1 MPPSTA
7 AQDAA
12 MPSERSMQSSNTLG
26 HTAIHARRKRRLSR
40 KALGAAL
47 GLCMVVAALSTWL
60 ATRTHIVDLGNE
72 RQLSDS
78 GLLQDWA
85 EGAVIVMIRH
95 AERCDSAP
103 GPCLD
108 DPTGIT
114 VAGSAAAKRVGQGL
128 NELGLANADLISSPK
143 LRTRQTAHFI
153 LGQAVASEDWLEKC
167 DNGFAKEALA
177 HKKPGHNLVLVT
189 HNGCIDHFQRDKRVV
204 GGERESGYASALF
217 VSVDADGKTRILGR
231 LNEPDWQRVLASASR

>member
-1 MPPSTA
+1 ML
-7 AQDAA
+7 
-12 MPSERSMQSSNTLG
+12 SSNTLG
-26 HTAIHARRKRRLSR
+26 HPAIHARRKRRLSR

-47 GLCMVVAALSTWL
+47 GLCMVVAALTTWL

-72 RQLSDS
+72 QQLSDS

-114 VAGSAAAKRVGQGL
+114 VAGSQAATRVGQGL
-128 NELGLANADLISSPK
+128 HTLGLSNADVLSSPK
-143 LRTRQTAHFI
+143 VRTRQTAHFI
-153 LGQAVASEDWLEKC
+153 LGQAVPSAAWLESC
-167 DNGFAKEALA
+167 DNQFAEEALA
-177 HKKPGHNLVLVT
+177 RKRPGHNLVLVT
-189 HNGCIDHFQRDKRVV
+189 HNGCIDHFQRQQRVV

-217 VSVDADGKTRILGR
+217 VSVDGNGKARILGR
-231 LNEPDWQRVLASASR
+231 LNEPDWQRVLASTGK

>member
-1 MPPSTA
+1 
-7 AQDAA
+7 
-12 MPSERSMQSSNTLG
+12 MQSSNTLG
-26 HTAIHARRKRRLSR
+26 HAAIHTRRKRRLSR

-47 GLCMVVAALSTWL
+47 GLCMVVAALTTWL

-72 RQLSDS
+72 QQLSDS

-108 DPTGIT
+108 DATGIT
-114 VAGSAAAKRVGQGL
+114 VAGSQAAQRVGQGL
-128 NELGLANADLISSPK
+128 RQLGLSGADLLSSPK

-153 LGQAVASEDWLEKC
+153 LGQAVSSEDWLERC
-167 DNGFAKEALA
+167 DRPFPAEAMA
-177 HKKPGHNLVLVT
+177 RKRPGHNLVLVT
-189 HNGCIDHFQRDKRVV
+189 HNGCIDHFARQQHVP

-217 VSVDADGKTRILGR
+217 VSVDGNGKARILGR
-231 LNEPDWQRVLASASR
+231 MNEPDWQRVLASAGQ

>member
-1 MPPSTA
+1 ML
-7 AQDAA
+7 
-12 MPSERSMQSSNTLG
+12 SSNTLG
-26 HTAIHARRKRRLSR
+26 HPAIHARRKRRLSR

-47 GLCMVVAALSTWL
+47 GLCMVVAALTTWL

-72 RQLSDS
+72 QQLSDS

-114 VAGSAAAKRVGQGL
+114 VAGTQAATRVGQGL
-128 NELGLANADLISSPK
+128 HTLGLSNADVLSSPK
-143 LRTRQTAHFI
+143 VRTRQTAHFI
-153 LGQAVASEDWLEKC
+153 LGQAVPSAAWLESC
-167 DNGFAKEALA
+167 DNPFADEALA
-177 HKKPGHNLVLVT
+177 RKRPGHNLVLVT
-189 HNGCIDHFQRDKRVV
+189 HNGCIDHFQRQQRVV

-217 VSVDADGKTRILGR
+217 VSVDGNGNARILGR
-231 LNEPDWQRVLASASR
+231 LNEPDWQRVLASIGK

>member
-1 MPPSTA
+1 ML
-7 AQDAA
+7 
-12 MPSERSMQSSNTLG
+12 SSNTLG
-26 HTAIHARRKRRLSR
+26 HAAIHARRQRRLSR
-40 KALGAAL
+40 KSLGAAL
-47 GLCMVVAALSTWL
+47 GLCMFVAALTTWL

-72 RQLSDS
+72 QHLTDS

-114 VAGSAAAKRVGQGL
+114 VAGSQAAGQVGLGLLQLGL
-128 NELGLANADLISSPK
+128 NDADILSSPK

-153 LGQAVASEDWLEKC
+153 LGQAVATEDWLERC
-167 DNGFAKEALA
+167 DKQFASEALA
-177 HKKPGHNLVLVT
+177 RKRPGHNLVLVT
-189 HNGCIDHFQRDKRVV
+189 HNGCIDHFARDQGVP
-204 GGERESGYASALF
+204 GGERESGYATALF
-217 VSVDADGKTRILGR
+217 VSVDGKGKARILGR
-231 LNEPDWQRVLASASR
+231 LNPPAWQRVLASAGR

>member
-1 MPPSTA
+1 MLT
-7 AQDAA
+7 
-12 MPSERSMQSSNTLG
+12 SNTQG
-26 HTAIHARRKRRLSR
+26 HPAIQARRKRRLTR

-72 RQLSDS
+72 QQLSDS

-85 EGAVIVMIRH
+85 GGAVIVMIRH

-114 VAGSAAAKRVGQGL
+114 VAGSQAAARVGQGL
-128 NELGLANADLISSPK
+128 HELGLNNADMLSSPK

-153 LGQAVASEDWLEKC
+153 LGHAVASEEWLEGC
-167 DNGFAKEALA
+167 GNQFASEALA
-177 HKKPGHNLVLVT
+177 HKRPGHNLVLVT
-189 HNGCIDHFQRDKRVV
+189 HNGCIDHFARQQNVA

-217 VSVDADGKTRILGR
+217 VSVDSNGKARILGR
-231 LNEPDWQRVLASASR
+231 LNEPDWQRVLASTTK

>member
-1 MPPSTA
+1 ML
-7 AQDAA
+7 
-12 MPSERSMQSSNTLG
+12 SSNALG
-26 HTAIHARRKRRLSR
+26 HPAIRTRRKRRLSR

-72 RQLSDS
+72 QQLSDS

-85 EGAVIVMIRH
+85 DGAVIVMIRH

-114 VAGSAAAKRVGQGL
+114 VAGTQAATRVGQGL
-128 NELGLANADLISSPK
+128 NRLGMSNADVLSSPK

-153 LGQAVASEDWLEKC
+153 LGQAVPSAAWLESC
-167 DNGFAKEALA
+167 DNQFADEVLA
-177 HKKPGHNLVLVT
+177 RKQPGHNLVLVT
-189 HNGCIDHFQRDKRVV
+189 HNGCIDHFQRQQRVV

-217 VSVDADGKTRILGR
+217 VSVDSNGKARILGR
-231 LNEPDWQRVLASASR
+231 LNEPDWQRVLASTGK

>member
-1 MPPSTA
+1 ML
-7 AQDAA
+7 
-12 MPSERSMQSSNTLG
+12 SSNTLG
-26 HTAIHARRKRRLSR
+26 HPAIHARRKRRLSR

-47 GLCMVVAALSTWL
+47 GLCMIVAALTTWL

-72 RQLSDS
+72 QQLSDS

-114 VAGSAAAKRVGQGL
+114 VAGTQAATRVGQGL
-128 NELGLANADLISSPK
+128 HTLGLSNADVLSSPK
-143 LRTRQTAHFI
+143 VRTRQTAHFI
-153 LGQAVASEDWLEKC
+153 LGQAVPSAAWLESC
-167 DNGFAKEALA
+167 DNQFADEALA
-177 HKKPGHNLVLVT
+177 RKRPGHNLVLVT
-189 HNGCIDHFQRDKRVV
+189 HNGCIDHFQRQQRVV

-217 VSVDADGKTRILGR
+217 VSVDGNGKARILGR
-231 LNEPDWQRVLASASR
+231 LNEPDWQRVLASTGK

>member
-1 MPPSTA
+1 ML
-7 AQDAA
+7 
-12 MPSERSMQSSNTLG
+12 SSNTLG
-26 HTAIHARRKRRLSR
+26 HPAIHARRKRRLSR

-47 GLCMVVAALSTWL
+47 GLCMVVAALTTWL

-72 RQLSDS
+72 QQLSDS

-114 VAGSAAAKRVGQGL
+114 VAGTQAATRVGQGL
-128 NELGLANADLISSPK
+128 HTLGLSNADVLSSPK
-143 LRTRQTAHFI
+143 VRTRQTAHFI
-153 LGQAVASEDWLEKC
+153 LGQAVPSAAWLESC
-167 DNGFAKEALA
+167 DNPFADEALA
-177 HKKPGHNLVLVT
+177 RKRPGHNLVLVT
-189 HNGCIDHFQRDKRVV
+189 HNGCIDHFQRQQRVV

-217 VSVDADGKTRILGR
+217 VSVDGNGKARILGR
-231 LNEPDWQRVLASASR
+231 LNEPDWQRVLASIGK

>member
-1 MPPSTA
+1 ML
-7 AQDAA
+7 
-12 MPSERSMQSSNTLG
+12 SSNTLG
-26 HTAIHARRKRRLSR
+26 HPAIHARRKRRLSR

-47 GLCMVVAALSTWL
+47 GLCMVVAALTTWL

-72 RQLSDS
+72 QQLSDS

-114 VAGSAAAKRVGQGL
+114 VAGTQAASRVGQGL
-128 NELGLANADLISSPK
+128 HTLGLSSADVLSSPK
-143 LRTRQTAHFI
+143 VRTRQTAHFI
-153 LGQAVASEDWLEKC
+153 LGQAVPSAAWLESC
-167 DNGFAKEALA
+167 DNQFADEALA
-177 HKKPGHNLVLVT
+177 RKRPGHNLVLVT
-189 HNGCIDHFQRDKRVV
+189 HNGCIDHFQRQQRVV

-217 VSVDADGKTRILGR
+217 VSVDGNGKARILGR
-231 LNEPDWQRVLASASR
+231 LNEPDWQRVLASTGK

>member
-1 MPPSTA
+1 ML
-7 AQDAA
+7 
-12 MPSERSMQSSNTLG
+12 SSNTLG
-26 HTAIHARRKRRLSR
+26 HPAIHARRKRRLSR

-47 GLCMVVAALSTWL
+47 GLCMVVAALTTWL

-72 RQLSDS
+72 QQLSDS

-114 VAGSAAAKRVGQGL
+114 VAGTQAATRVGQGL
-128 NELGLANADLISSPK
+128 HTLGLSNADVLSSPK
-143 LRTRQTAHFI
+143 VRTRQTAHFI
-153 LGQAVASEDWLEKC
+153 LGQAVPSAAWLESC
-167 DNGFAKEALA
+167 DNQFADEALA
-177 HKKPGHNLVLVT
+177 RKRPGHNLVLVT
-189 HNGCIDHFQRDKRVV
+189 HNGCIDHFQRQQRVV
-204 GGERESGYASALF
+204 GGDRESGYASALF
-217 VSVDADGKTRILGR
+217 VSVDGNGKARILGR
-231 LNEPDWQRVLASASR
+231 LNEPDWQRVLASTGK

>member
-1 MPPSTA
+1 ML
-7 AQDAA
+7 
-12 MPSERSMQSSNTLG
+12 SSNTLG
-26 HTAIHARRKRRLSR
+26 HPAIHARRKRRLTR
-40 KALGAAL
+40 KALGAAV

-60 ATRTHIVDLGNE
+60 ATRTHIMDLGNE
-72 RQLSDS
+72 QRLSDS

-114 VAGSAAAKRVGQGL
+114 VAGSQAANRVGQGL
-128 NELGLANADLISSPK
+128 HQLGLNNADLFSSPK

-153 LGQAVASEDWLEKC
+153 LGQAVATEAWLEGC
-167 DNGFAKEALA
+167 DNQFASEALA
-177 HKKPGHNLVLVT
+177 HKRPGHNLVLVT
-189 HNGCIDHFQRDKRVV
+189 HNGCIDHFARQQNVV

-217 VSVDADGKTRILGR
+217 VSVDGNGKARILGR
-231 LNEPDWQRVLASASR
+231 LNEPDWQRVLASAAK

>member
-1 MPPSTA
+1 ML
-7 AQDAA
+7 
-12 MPSERSMQSSNTLG
+12 SSNTLG
-26 HTAIHARRKRRLSR
+26 HPAIHARRKRRLSR

-47 GLCMVVAALSTWL
+47 GLCMVVAVLTTWL

-72 RQLSDS
+72 QQLSDS

-114 VAGSAAAKRVGQGL
+114 VAGSQAATRVGQGL
-128 NELGLANADLISSPK
+128 HTLGLSNADVLSSPK
-143 LRTRQTAHFI
+143 VRTRQTAHFI
-153 LGQAVASEDWLEKC
+153 LGQAVPSAAWLESC
-167 DNGFAKEALA
+167 DNQFAEEALA
-177 HKKPGHNLVLVT
+177 RKRPGHNLVLVT
-189 HNGCIDHFQRDKRVV
+189 HNGCIDHFQRQQRVV

-217 VSVDADGKTRILGR
+217 VSVDGNGKARILGR
-231 LNEPDWQRVLASASR
+231 LNEPDWQRVLASTGK

>member
-1 MPPSTA
+1 MP
-7 AQDAA
+7 
-12 MPSERSMQSSNTLG
+12 SSNTLG
-26 HTAIHARRKRRLSR
+26 HPAIHARRKRRLSR

-47 GLCMVVAALSTWL
+47 GLCMVVAALTTWL

-72 RQLSDS
+72 QQLTDS

-85 EGAVIVMIRH
+85 DGAVIVMIRH

-114 VAGSAAAKRVGQGL
+114 VAGTHAATQVGQGL
-128 NELGLANADLISSPK
+128 HTLGLSNADVLSSPK
-143 LRTRQTAHFI
+143 VRTRQTAHFI
-153 LGQAVASEDWLEKC
+153 LGQAVPRAAWLESC
-167 DNGFAKEALA
+167 DNQFADEALA
-177 HKKPGHNLVLVT
+177 RKRPGHNLVLVT
-189 HNGCIDHFQRDKRVV
+189 HNGCIDHFQRQQRVV

-217 VSVDADGKTRILGR
+217 VSVDGNGKARILGR
-231 LNEPDWQRVLASASR
+231 LNEPDWQRVLASTGK

>member
-1 MPPSTA
+1 
-7 AQDAA
+7 
-12 MPSERSMQSSNTLG
+12 MQPSNTLG
-26 HTAIHARRKRRLSR
+26 HPAIHARRKRRLSR

-47 GLCMVVAALSTWL
+47 GLCMVIAAVTTWL

-72 RQLSDS
+72 QQLSES

-114 VAGSAAAKRVGQGL
+114 VAGAEAATRVGQGL
-128 NELGLANADLISSPK
+128 KQLGLANSDLLSSPK
-143 LRTRQTAHFI
+143 LRTQQTAHFI
-153 LGQAVASEDWLEKC
+153 LGQAMPSEAWLESC
-167 DNGFAKEALA
+167 DSGFAKEALA
-177 HKKPGHNLVLVT
+177 RKRAGHNLVLVT
-189 HNGCIDHFQRDKRVV
+189 HNGCIDHFARQQKVA

-217 VSVDADGKTRILGR
+217 VSVDGNGKARILGR
-231 LNEPDWQRVLASASR
+231 LNEPDWQRVLASAGR